1 MALTALFCQQSQHPG
16 VSVGAQW
23 LGSRNLPA
31 RPPLPLWA
39 FQEPWK
45 QKPSS
50 PPTSSSV
57 IGPNGDPTALVIQR
71 EGKGRRSSEGSVSQA
86 SASRAAINGTG
97 LAFHVASGAGRGSK
111 GLSPWIRYQVSS
123 RSPCGGDG
131 THLPRGEA
139 WLGMGMVKRVARCR
153 KWLLGMSWTRGI
165 QGGCFQLFNEAG
177 LAPGLLSVLTMGSR
191 HRNSLGVEA
200 SSS

>member
-1 MALTALFCQQSQHPG
+1 MAPG
-16 VSVGAQW
+16 TSPPGLPCHSGPSKSHGNKSRPRLLPPVLL
-23 LGSRNLPA
+23 LGQMGTPQPWSSRERGRGGGRGRAPSPRPLPA
-31 RPPLPLWA
+31 GQRSMGQGWPFMWLL
-39 FQEPWK
+39 
-45 QKPSS
+45 
-50 PPTSSSV
+50 
-57 IGPNGDPTALVIQR
+57 GP
-71 EGKGRRSSEGSVSQA
+71 
-86 SASRAAINGTG
+86 
-97 LAFHVASGAGRGSK
+97 GRGSK

-153 KWLLGMSWTRGI
+153 MWLLGMSWTRGI